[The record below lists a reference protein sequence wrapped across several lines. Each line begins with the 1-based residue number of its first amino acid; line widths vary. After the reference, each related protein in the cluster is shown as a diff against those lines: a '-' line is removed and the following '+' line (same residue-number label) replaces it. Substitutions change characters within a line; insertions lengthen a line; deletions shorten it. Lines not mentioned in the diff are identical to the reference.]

1 MTYDEYKDKQDM
13 FRKHGLLQFI
23 KLFQIHKDRQI
34 DEADLHW
41 GEEIEYH
48 LYKFDQNNQTVQLSC
63 DGDVLIEQLNKIL
76 DDGSQDKPDFK
87 LLPEFGNW
95 MIEAVPT
102 YAYGPYSDP
111 DHLLVCRDKIF
122 NR

>member
-13 FRKHGLLQFI
+13 FRRHGLLQFL

-48 LYKFDQNNQTVQLSC
+48 LYKFDQDNQIVQLSC
-63 DGDVLIEQLNKIL
+63 DGDVLIEQLNTKL
-76 DDGSQDKPDFK
+76 EDGSQHKPDFK

-102 YAYGPYSDP
+102 DAYGPYSDP
-111 DHLLVCRDKIF
+111 EQLLVCRDKIF